1 MSFRNSPLDHVRVA
15 APCPAEWDSMIGS
28 ERVRFCGQCQ
38 LNVYN
43 LSEMSKR
50 EAEALITKTEGR
62 LCVRYYQRADGTI
75 LTNNCPVGLR
85 ALKRRVSRVTRATI
99 SAVLGFLA
107 GVGFNFAVF
116 EGVGSVFERRAMGV
130 MATKRPSSGEGVLIV
145 QPVKIEPRRPAMMGD
160 IGEVRLDLTEVRG
173 RLKAREVKGELL
185 ER

>member
-116 EGVGSVFERRAMGV
+116 ENVGSVFERRTMGV
-130 MATKRPSSGEGVLIV
+130 MATKRPTVGDVVIA
-145 QPVKIEPRRPAMMGD
+145 QPVKIEPR
-160 IGEVRLDLTEVRG
+160 GEELVGVLVAPRKDYTEVRG
-173 RLKAREVKGELL
+173 RLKAREIKGELL